1 MFEEYEDIFPN
12 LRNEIMDQQWTN
24 CHFDFERRN
33 IQVIDNSELALL
45 DFQDLCHGPIG
56 IDLAGI
62 LVDHYIPLNLETLKK
77 ELKRMEDA
85 ERKILDILSL
95 DGGVTEKEIK
105 MASSTLFE
113 VAGYIIELKKHI
125 KQLEGEE
132 DE

>member
-1 MFEEYEDIFPN
+1 M
-12 LRNEIMDQQWTN
+12 
-24 CHFDFERRN
+24 
-33 IQVIDNSELALL
+33 
-45 DFQDLCHGPIG
+45 
-56 IDLAGI
+56 
-62 LVDHYIPLNLETLKK
+62 NLETLKK

-113 VAGYIIELKKHI
+113 VAGYIIQLKQHI
-125 KQLEGEE
+125 ERLEGEQ